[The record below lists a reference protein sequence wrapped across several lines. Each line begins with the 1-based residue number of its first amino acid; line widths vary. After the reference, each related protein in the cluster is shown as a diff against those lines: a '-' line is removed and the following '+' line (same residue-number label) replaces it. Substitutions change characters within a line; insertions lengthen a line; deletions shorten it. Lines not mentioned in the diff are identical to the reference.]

1 MTHRPME
8 AIGAECRDPERIC
21 EMMERT
27 RFFPDLPWTEIET
40 LSAYFRAFT
49 AGAEAVI
56 FGEGDPGD
64 FLCLVV
70 DGVVE
75 VVKEDHEGKLRVM
88 ALADAGKTLG
98 EMALIDGEP
107 RSATARV
114 KEEAGLLLLSK
125 VSHERMGR
133 DHPRLAL
140 EFTTKIARLLSRRL
154 RRASGMLV
162 DHLG

>member
-21 EMMERT
+21 EMMDRT
-27 RFFPDLPWTEIET
+27 RFFSDLPWSELET
-40 LSAYFRAFT
+40 LSGYFRAFSAS
-49 AGAEAVI
+49 AGAVI
-56 FGEGDPGD
+56 FSEGDPGD
-64 FLCLVV
+64 FLCLLA
-70 DGVVE
+70 DGIVE
-75 VVKEDHEGKLRVM
+75 IVKEDQEGKPRVM
-88 ALADAGKTLG
+88 ALADSGKALG

-107 RSATARV
+107 RSATTRV
-114 KEEAGLLLLSK
+114 KEDAELLLLSK
-125 VSHERMGR
+125 ASHERMGR

-140 EFTTKIARLLSRRL
+140 HFTATIARLLSRRL